1 MAQNFDETM
10 SWSGEGVGTDKASFL
25 RKVQDGVALELDEQ
39 EAAEAVFCALS
50 RRLSGG
56 TVARLIGQMPADVRQ
71 LFDACPKRLN
81 EDAEATTRDDFYL
94 DVAEHLLV
102 DPEDVRRIIS
112 GVFGAIHSQIT
123 ERESEKVASELP
135 DDLSGTWIAARHDV
149 PAPH

>member
-1 MAQNFDETM
+1 MAQGFEETM
-10 SWSGEGVGTDKASFL
+10 SWSGQGVGTDKASFL
-25 RKVQDGVALELDEQ
+25 EKVHEGVPELDEQ

-56 TVARLIGQMPADVRQ
+56 TVTRLLGQMPEDLRE
-71 LFDACPKRLN
+71 LFNSCPKRMS
-81 EDAEATTRDDFYL
+81 EDGESTTRDDFYL

-112 GVFGAIHSQIT
+112 GVFSAIHSQIT
-123 ERESEKVASELP
+123 ERESQSVEAELP
-135 DDLSGTWIAARHDV
+135 RDLSGTWIAARHNV